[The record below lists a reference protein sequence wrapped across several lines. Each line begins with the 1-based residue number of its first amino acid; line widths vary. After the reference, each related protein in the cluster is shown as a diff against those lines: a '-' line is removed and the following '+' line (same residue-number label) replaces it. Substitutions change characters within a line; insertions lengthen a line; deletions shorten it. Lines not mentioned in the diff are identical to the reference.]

1 MAVATDERR
10 VLREASGRASST
22 HLELQVIPVVRKSSL
37 TLAAVKSDAVPIC
50 RLAEVAQSGQET
62 HVDGCADVTRQYEG
76 ASGRLCSPC
85 IGTTAPYARGRVVR
99 PLLQSSFFYWLLR
112 HYSSTAGKG
121 LTHRRGVIELYQLY
135 QVLYYNI
142 FIQASLCPHARG
154 GGPASRRRRG

>member
-10 VLREASGRASST
+10 VLRGASGRASST
-22 HLELQVIPVVRKSSL
+22 YLDLQLIPVVRKSSL

-62 HVDGCADVTRQYEG
+62 HVDGCADVTRQYDG

-99 PLLQSSFFYWLLR
+99 PLLQSSFFWSPCSD
-112 HYSSTAGKG
+112 HGTE
-121 LTHRRGVIELYQLY
+121 GV
-135 QVLYYNI
+135 NG
-142 FIQASLCPHARG
+142 CK
-154 GGPASRRRRG
+154 

>member
-62 HVDGCADVTRQYEG
+62 HVDGCADVTRQYDG

-99 PLLQSSFFYWLLR
+99 PLLQSSFFYWPLR
-112 HYSSTAGKG
+112 Q
-121 LTHRRGVIELYQLY
+121 HRREGVNLTSEK
-135 QVLYYNI
+135 
-142 FIQASLCPHARG
+142 S
-154 GGPASRRRRG
+154 S

>member
-62 HVDGCADVTRQYEG
+62 HVDGCADVTRQYDG

-99 PLLQSSFFYWLLR
+99 PLLQSSFFYSHVDDHGTEVNVVAAQVAAVQFENADGDGR
-112 HYSSTAGKG
+112 V
-121 LTHRRGVIELYQLY
+121 GVGR
-135 QVLYYNI
+135 
-142 FIQASLCPHARG
+142 ACGARG
-154 GGPASRRRRG
+154 GRRTREEGRRA